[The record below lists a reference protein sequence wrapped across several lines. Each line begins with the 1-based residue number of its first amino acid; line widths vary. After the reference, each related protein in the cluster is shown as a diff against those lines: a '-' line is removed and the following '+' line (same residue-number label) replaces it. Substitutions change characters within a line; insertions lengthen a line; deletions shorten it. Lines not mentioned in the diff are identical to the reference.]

1 MNCHKVRPERN
12 NKNSRP
18 AFAALLFFCV
28 CFIAPSSAN
37 ISREFALHSQFDHFS
52 YSGAM
57 AVFGLANDWRGTFRS
72 GKDGILD
79 QRFVFSALYNDLE
92 IGYSHILY
100 HQYEF
105 PNDLARGFYY
115 YNNDVALD
123 SPFTIDTYLKAHS
136 YSGRGITV
144 AYPFGFNFDIA
155 DSTPLSLVL
164 KPRLNGFY
172 LDYLIW
178 GEFNGELTYLDNKN
192 WGGTI
197 DLDYRYSKDF
207 VLRRPLEKDPSGKL
221 YSFDL
226 EFQMQWHNGE
236 FNYSGRNLYAL
247 IDWSD
252 APHSFGRVTT
262 EGPLA
267 LYAREGFD
275 KDFSAN
281 PPALHYAELK
291 QKLYSDQWQLLAD
304 ARQTS
309 IRNFYRLGLKYHK
322 DNLTLSVRQDVQH
335 NSIELALG
343 YEGNL
348 LWLQSQTWDVSQSQQ
363 LTAGYS
369 FGYSF

>member
-1 MNCHKVRPERN
+1 MNCHKIRPERN

-37 ISREFALHSQFDHFS
+37 NSREFALHSQFDHFS

-79 QRFVFSALYNDLE
+79 QRFVFSALYNDIE

-115 YNNDVALD
+115 YNNNVKLD
-123 SPFTIDTYLKAHS
+123 SPFTIDTYLKAQS
-136 YSGRGITV
+136 YSGRGLTL
-144 AYPFGFNFDIA
+144 AYPFQF
-155 DSTPLSLVL
+155 SLSLL
-164 KPRLNGFY
+164 AENLNFSFKPRLNWFH
-172 LDYLIW
+172 LDYLVW

-207 VLRRPLEKDPSGKL
+207 VLRRPLENDPSGEL

-226 EFQMQWHNGE
+226 EFKTQWSSGE

-247 IDWSD
+247 IDWPKV
-252 APHSFGRVTT
+252 PHSFGRVTT

-291 QKLYSDQWQLLAD
+291 QNLYSDQWQLLMD
-304 ARQTS
+304 ARHTS
-309 IRNFYRLGLKYHK
+309 IRDFYRLGFRYLG
-322 DNLTLSVRQDVQH
+322 DNVSFSVRQDVQH
-335 NSIELALG
+335 NSVELALS
-343 YEGNL
+343 YQGNS

-369 FGYSF
+369 FSYSF